1 MTMAEMNT
9 ADQIRAE
16 RIARAGAAK
25 MTAAGYTFHP
35 VRGTGFLPA
44 AARKVLYVVK
54 PDGDRYTV
62 NTHRKTWNCKFREE
76 NPTCKHIIWA
86 SEQAEWEASV
96 EAREAQWQPTDQT
109 A

>member
-25 MTAAGYTFHP
+25 MTAAGYTFRP

-44 AARKVLYVVK
+44 AAREVFYVVK
-54 PDGDRYTV
+54 PDVVLAAQALTVTLPVGSLVIATENVAHLSRYA
-62 NTHRKTWNCKFREE
+62 
-76 NPTCKHIIWA
+76 PA
-86 SEQAEWEASV
+86 AEW
-96 EAREAQWQPTDQT
+96 RNITP
-109 A
+109 